1 MRIYR
6 QVHDLPSTSVTQLT
20 SAPGVVPA
28 NAREEAHMRA
38 AAKFPDTA
46 LRPSNLFEFWR
57 SVKKHWELLAILIIP
72 VAWFITYS

>member
-1 MRIYR
+1 
-6 QVHDLPSTSVTQLT
+6 
-20 SAPGVVPA
+20 
-28 NAREEAHMRA
+28 MRA